1 MSENRLTL
9 RKRFFFILLI
19 GIFILL
25 VTSVLGELLV
35 RNFYPQVLLGPRWSY
50 SEKYHIVWPE
60 NEIITNEIPGEWKFI
75 YTTNEYHSRGKV
87 IGLSNAYEKA
97 NIVVLGDSYSFGQ
110 GVNDNEEYASVLSH
124 KLKDDFNVV
133 NLSVS
138 GWALT
143 QEIRR
148 YYELGQ
154 LYKPQ
159 LVILQFCENDPWGN
173 TYFKV
178 TDIENGKFVF
188 KNSDNSSTR
197 WKRALSNSFLQKS
210 CLYVMIRDFLKNT
223 SFNQRIVSNS
233 VGETRGGIV
242 RDKEIEREVFYT
254 NLLDLFVRDLNASGI
269 PLIMIAPNREIDNFP
284 LIKRKVEELD
294 SLNLIKYHETED
306 WFEKG
311 IDYSSPEG
319 HHWGRKGHAVIGEKL
334 SDIITREFL
343 VIK

>member
-1 MSENRLTL
+1 MSDNRLTL
-9 RKRFFFILLI
+9 KKKIFFTLLTGVFILLI
-19 GIFILL
+19 
-25 VTSVLGELLV
+25 TSVLGELLI

-50 SEKYHIVWPE
+50 SEKYHIVWPKNRTII
-60 NEIITNEIPGEWKFI
+60 NEMPGKWKFI
-75 YTTNEYHSRGKV
+75 YTTNENYSRGKV

-124 KLKDDFNVV
+124 KLKDSFNVV

-178 TDIENGKFVF
+178 TGIENEKFVF
-188 KNSDNSSTR
+188 KNSENSSGK
-197 WKRALSNSFLQKS
+197 WKRVLSDSFLQKS
-210 CLYVMIRDFLKNT
+210 SLYALFTNLLRQS
-223 SFNQRIVSNS
+223 SFNKKSISNT
-233 VGETRGGIV
+233 VKETTNSNE
-242 RDKEIEREVFYT
+242 RDKKIKREVIYAD
-254 NLLDLFVRDLNASGI
+254 LLDLFAKDLSASGI
-269 PLIMIAPNREIDNFP
+269 PLIMIAPNREMDNFP

-294 SLNLIKYHETED
+294 SLSHLNYYETED
-306 WFEKG
+306 WFMNG

-319 HHWGRKGHAVIGEKL
+319 HHWGTKGHAVIGERL
-334 SDIITREFL
+334 SDIITSEF
-343 VIK
+343 